1 VSHVKS
7 SVIERIEEHVRKVM
21 FIDSSPLF
29 DQVLDLSGPTTPA
42 RKSGVERL
50 LSKAVSFVINLSQY
64 FSIAEF
70 DVKKYGIKLTEYLS
84 QYFSIAEFD
93 VKKYGI
99 KLTEY
104 LESLRSSLEASITI
118 SSLLAGVLTTIV
130 MLVIAVLG
138 GVS

>member
-1 VSHVKS
+1 MSHVKS

-70 DVKKYGIKLTEYLS
+70 DVKKYGIKLTEYL
-84 QYFSIAEFD
+84 
-93 VKKYGI
+93 
-99 KLTEY
+99 
-104 LESLRSSLEASITI
+104 ESLRSSLEASITI